1 MAACRKRRMAADI
14 EGKSGRTWIL
24 LLLPSL
30 LKMLWILEASSN
42 TMDGLARKG
51 WIEMV
56 NGASCRG

>member
-30 LKMLWILEASSN
+30 LKMLWKL
-42 TMDGLARKG
+42 LATP
-51 WIEMV
+51 WTV
-56 NGASCRG
+56 